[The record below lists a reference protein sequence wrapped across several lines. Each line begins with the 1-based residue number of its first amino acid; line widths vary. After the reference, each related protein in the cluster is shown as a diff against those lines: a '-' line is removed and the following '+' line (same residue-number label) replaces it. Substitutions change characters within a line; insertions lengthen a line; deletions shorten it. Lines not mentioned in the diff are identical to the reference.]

1 MSQTQSHPARELE
14 KVRDTGLALAYDAQD
29 IRGRKVNDP
38 HGDAVGHVSNLFI
51 DVGERKVRMLEI
63 RGGGFLGIG
72 DRHVLVPVDAIT
84 KITPDEVTINESRDR
99 LAHSPAYD
107 PHLIEAPTAE
117 YWEPF
122 YGYYGLTPYWTAGYT
137 YPHAAGAREDLR
149 TPDEFLAQ
157 QHR

>member
-1 MSQTQSHPARELE
+1 
-14 KVRDTGLALAYDAQD
+14 
-29 IRGRKVNDP
+29 
-38 HGDAVGHVSNLFI
+38 
-51 DVGERKVRMLEI
+51 MLEI
-63 RGGGFLGIG
+63 RGGGFLGMG

-84 KITPDEVTINESRDR
+84 KITTDEVTINESRDR

-107 PHLIEAPTAE
+107 PHLIEAPPAE

-137 YPHAAGAREDLR
+137 YPRAAGAREDAR
-149 TPDEFLAQ
+149 TPEEFLAE